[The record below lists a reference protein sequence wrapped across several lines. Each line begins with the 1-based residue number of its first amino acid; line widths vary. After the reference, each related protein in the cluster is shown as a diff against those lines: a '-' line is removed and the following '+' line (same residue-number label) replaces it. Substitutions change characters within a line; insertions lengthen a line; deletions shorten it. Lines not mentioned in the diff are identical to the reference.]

1 MEIIDLG
8 NAITREDL
16 AYLRDLLSGIKPG
29 EEVRIILEAADAH
42 EADDLFTLLRR
53 EGFDYQPKG
62 SGNGRRYYVTARRL
76 PLR

>member
-1 MEIIDLG
+1 MEIINLG
-8 NAITREDL
+8 NAITREDIEHARRLL
-16 AYLRDLLSGIKPG
+16 AGVKPG

-42 EADDLFTLLRR
+42 EADDLFTLLRH

-76 PLR
+76 SPR

>member
-8 NAITREDL
+8 SAVTREDI
-16 AYLRDLLSGIKPG
+16 AHLRDLLSGVKPG

-42 EADDLFTLLRR
+42 EANDLFALLRR

-76 PLR
+76 PPR